1 MINFKDRLQRLK
13 DRRQGTREQAFQAFY
28 EAVKQEKYVALSAD
42 YRTTEA
48 FEELKES
55 EGIKYAIGAM
65 AAVDKKYTDISI
77 REGHRVADN
86 LISRL
91 SDYNISVDKKMQG
104 SVALDIHIKRH
115 SDVDMLIILSDI
127 LLYESPPVISY
138 LPAPDKRPMKDIV
151 KELRNTS
158 EQVLPIRFPRVN
170 VNTDGGKSI
179 ALEGGSLARK
189 VDIVP
194 SCWYDSREYQISKNE
209 HERGIYIYHKD
220 NHELILNYPFKHIH
234 IVNEKDNECSGN
246 LKCAIRLMKNVI
258 ADIISDDK
266 RKVVK
271 KLTSYD
277 LTAIAFHMNEGL
289 KFYPYMRLGLVEKIK
304 NHLKFLQDNG
314 WYRSRLDVPDGTRK
328 IFDSEEKI
336 SALSV
341 LFHEFEE
348 LTTAIFRELTPV
360 RSNYDPSAILNR
372 TVPL

>member
-13 DRRQGTREQAFQAFY
+13 DRRQGTQKQIY
-28 EAVKQEKYVALSAD
+28 EAVAKKEKYVALLSNYD

-77 REGHRVADN
+77 SEGHRVAEN

-151 KELRNTS
+151 KELRSTS
-158 EQVLPIRFPRVN
+158 EQVLAIRFPRVN

-246 LKCAIRLMKNVI
+246 LKCAIRLMKNII
-258 ADIISDDK
+258 ADMPNDK
-266 RKVVK
+266 KQIAK

-277 LTAIAFHMNEGL
+277 LTAIAFHMDEGL
-289 KFYPYMRLGLVEKIK
+289 KVYPHMRLGLVEKIK
-304 NHLKFLQDNG
+304 NHLKLLQNNE
-314 WYRSRLDVPDGTRK
+314 WHRNLLDVPDGTRK

-341 LFHEFEE
+341 LFREFEE
-348 LTTAIFRELTPV
+348 LATTIFRELKPLHI
-360 RSNYDPSAILNR
+360 SYDPSVILNR
-372 TVPL
+372 TVSL